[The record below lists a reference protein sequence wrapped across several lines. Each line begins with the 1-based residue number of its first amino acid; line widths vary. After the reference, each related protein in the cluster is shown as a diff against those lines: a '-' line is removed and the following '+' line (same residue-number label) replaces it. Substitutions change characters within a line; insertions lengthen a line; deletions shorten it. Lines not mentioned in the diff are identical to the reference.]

1 MISNPVSKF
10 GTYHRAGALIL
21 VTLATVVFVYGC
33 GSSDRTESA
42 GPSGPSVNLK
52 PEDYYRYEGE
62 GVNKK
67 KVSLDRREKRKLR
80 FETAKKIEGQ

>member
-1 MISNPVSKF
+1 
-10 GTYHRAGALIL
+10 
-21 VTLATVVFVYGC
+21 
-33 GSSDRTESA
+33 
-42 GPSGPSVNLK
+42 VNLK

-62 GVNKK
+62 GANKK

>member
-1 MISNPVSKF
+1 VISNPVGKF
-10 GTYHRAGALIL
+10 GTYQRAGALIL
-21 VTLATVVFVYGC
+21 VTLATVVYGC
-33 GSSDRTESA
+33 GSSERTESA

-52 PEDYYRYEGE
+52 PEDYYHYEGE

-80 FETAKKIEGQ
+80 FEAAKKAEGQ